1 VEPVNT
7 LEDSIPVEVLAGSLS
22 NSGVSSVVDAY
33 GASLRSA
40 LLVEIDTHSVTTAND
55 LRGVNAVAAKA
66 VYSRLTDSV
75 SGELGDI
82 GSVHTVVCEGYRN
95 VCLTS
100 AEGKLN
106 VIALYE
112 SLVVIGLKTEHKLT
126 KGYNFHFEKFL
137 SKVNFLIFT
146 AYIVTQV
153 YRKIKGRAIF

>member
-1 VEPVNT
+1 MSRKLCNKS
-7 LEDSIPVEVLAGSLS
+7 SI
-22 NSGVSSVVDAY
+22 
-33 GASLRSA
+33 
-40 LLVEIDTHSVTTAND
+40 
-55 LRGVNAVAAKA
+55 
-66 VYSRLTDSV
+66 
-75 SGELGDI
+75 
-82 GSVHTVVCEGYRN
+82 HTVVSKGNSN
-95 VCLTS
+95 VCLT
-100 AEGKLN
+100 ATEGKLN